1 LGHTSAAELPSR
13 ERVSPHVLRH
23 AFATHM
29 HSGGTDL
36 RVLQELLGHAGI
48 ETTQIFTHLDT
59 ARLHHMVRDFH
70 LLNDEQEQDE
80 PPPPLGNAPAP
91 GLY

>member
-1 LGHTSAAELPSR
+1 MSAGLHRPDR
-13 ERVSPHVLRH
+13 GSPHVLRH

-48 ETTQIFTHLDT
+48 ETTQVYTHLDT
-59 ARLHHMVRDFH
+59 SRLHRVRDLH
-70 LLNDEQEQDE
+70 PLNAQEISDQ
-80 PPPPLGNAPAP
+80 
-91 GLY
+91 